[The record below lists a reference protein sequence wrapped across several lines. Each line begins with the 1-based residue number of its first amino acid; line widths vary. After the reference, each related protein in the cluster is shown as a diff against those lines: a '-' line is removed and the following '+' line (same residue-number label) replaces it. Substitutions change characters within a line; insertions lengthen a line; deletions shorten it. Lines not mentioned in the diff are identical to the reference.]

1 MKTSTAT
8 PTTFTIDRQN
18 RTHSAQ
24 IEEALKD
31 LPHIAQLASKDTGWP
46 IQGHKQIRVSTPH
59 TMASDMRVAHEGS
72 PRIPGKL
79 NQIKVRIAHF
89 KPFNSGKFKTVYG
102 VANRNEATNQNCIVI
117 NDIKGLSSDKIKST
131 LYHELIHIGQFQNH
145 PVILK
150 EIHKLATLHAVSNNV
165 FGHSSPESNTI
176 LNIVN
181 NKYLKIF
188 EGQATRL
195 NQIHDNHYFPNQ
207 SIEPVEKKPNFIS
220 AKINLVNRFEKNKLG
235 NPHKEGAAFFA
246 DKSVVAPD
254 VDRHFIIQL
263 SDEEQAIISK
273 VEKKLDEGKI
283 PFRAPDISL
292 NPFSI
297 ISKVHEAEK
306 AHARMDLGLK

>member
-1 MKTSTAT
+1 MKTSSPT
-8 PTTFTIDRQN
+8 PITFTIDRQN
-18 RTHSAQ
+18 RAPSAQ
-24 IEEALKD
+24 MEEALKD
-31 LPHIAQLASKDTGWP
+31 LPHIAQLASKDTSWP
-46 IQGHKQIRVSTPH
+46 IQGHIQIKVSTPQ
-59 TMASDMRVAHEGS
+59 TMLTDMRKAHEGD
-72 PRIPGKL
+72 PRIPGKF
-79 NQIKVRIAHF
+79 NQIKVKIAHF
-89 KPFNSGKFKTVYG
+89 KPFSSGKFKEVHG
-102 VANRNEATNQNCIVI
+102 LAHRNQATNQNFIVI
-117 NDIKGLSSDKIKST
+117 NDIKGLSADVIKHS

-145 PVILK
+145 PDSYK
-150 EIHKLATLHAVSNNV
+150 EIQKLGILHLVSNNV
-165 FGHSSPESNTI
+165 FGHNSTESNTI
-176 LNIVN
+176 LNTLN
-181 NKYLKIF
+181 KKYLKIF

-195 NQIHDNHYFPNQ
+195 NEIHDNHYFPNQ
-207 SIEPVEKKPNFIS
+207 SIQPAEKKPNFIS

-254 VDRHFIIQL
+254 VNRHFIIQL

-306 AHARMDLGLK
+306 AHTRMDLGLK